1 MNRLE
6 IIGRLTRDPEIRVT
20 QDGQTVI
27 AKFGIAVDRRGKD
40 QKADFF
46 NVTAFNKTAQF
57 AEKYLR
63 KGTKIAI
70 CGRIQMD
77 EYTNKEGQKVTNVI
91 IIADEV
97 EFCEKKQEVT
107 DSNQPVTDKDGF
119 MKIPDN
125 IDSEEL
131 PFNF

>member
-1 MNRLE
+1 MNKW
-6 IIGRLTRDPEIRVT
+6 IGIARLTRDPEIRMT
-20 QDGQTVI
+20 QDGQTTI
-27 AKFGIAVDRRGKD
+27 ARFGIAVDRRGKD

-70 CGRIQMD
+70 GGHLQMD
-77 EYTNKEGQKVTNVI
+77 EYTNKDGQKVTNVI

-97 EFCEKKQEVT
+97 EFCESKKSVT
-107 DSNQPVTDKDGF
+107 DSNQPVTDDNGF
-119 MKIPDN
+119 MP
-125 IDSEEL
+125 IDKLDQEEL

>member
-1 MNRLE
+1 MLNKCIL
-6 IIGRLTRDPEIRVT
+6 IGRLTRDPEVRVT
-20 QDGQTVI
+20 QDGQTTI
-27 AKFGIAVDRRGKD
+27 AKFGIAVDRRGKED
-40 QKADFF
+40 KADFF

-70 CGRIQMD
+70 AGRIQQD
-77 EYTNKEGQKVTNVI
+77 EYTNKDGQKVTNVI

-97 EFCEKKQEVT
+97 EFCESKKEQTEQK
-107 DSNQPVTDKDGF
+107 NDGF
-119 MKIPDN
+119 MDVPKDLG
-125 IDSEEL
+125 EEL